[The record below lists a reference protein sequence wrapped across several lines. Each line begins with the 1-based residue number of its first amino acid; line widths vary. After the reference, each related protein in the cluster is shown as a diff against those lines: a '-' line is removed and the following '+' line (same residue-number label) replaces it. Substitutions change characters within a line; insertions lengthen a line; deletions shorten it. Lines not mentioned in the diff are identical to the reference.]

1 VASFKNR
8 DVLSILDLSRK
19 DIECIFATA
28 DKLEYLVTK
37 RKRNTI
43 LKDKILGSLFFQSS
57 TRTRLSFE
65 SAMQRLGGTVIGWAE
80 AKQSRAGDSYQET
93 LADTAR
99 VVQSYADVIAMRHPN
114 NGAPEEFAK
123 WAEIPV
129 INGGDGTNEH
139 PTQALLDLYTI
150 KKDKGRIDGLK
161 VLMIGDMVTER
172 VLHSLPYALAKF
184 EDTSVYSLAPKGLR
198 MPKEYRDEFRKLNLH
213 YEEVESM
220 EDVIKDVDVI
230 YSCTVVHNRHDIT
243 KEPYRVTLKKLKSAR
258 SDVIV
263 LNPLPR
269 LDELAE
275 DVDDTPYQRY
285 FHQPLNGVIIRM
297 ALFALVLGAKV

>member
-1 VASFKNR
+1 VASFRNR

-19 DIECIFATA
+19 DIECIFASA
-28 DKLEYLVTK
+28 DKLEYLVME
-37 RKRNTI
+37 RKRSTI
-43 LKDKILGSLFFQSS
+43 LKGKILGSLFFQPS

-80 AKQSRAGDSYQET
+80 PKQSRAGDSYQET

-99 VVQSYADVIAMRHPN
+99 VVQSYADVIAMRHPD
-114 NGAPEEFAK
+114 NGAAVEFAK
-123 WAEIPV
+123 WSEIPV

-161 VLMIGDMVTER
+161 VLMIGDMITER

-184 EDTSVYSLAPKGLR
+184 EDTSLYSLAPEGLR
-198 MPKEYRDEFRKLNLH
+198 MPKKYKDAFKNLNLQ
-213 YEEVESM
+213 YEEIDSM
-220 EDVIKDVDVI
+220 DDVIKDVDVI
-230 YSCTVVHNRHDIT
+230 YSCTVVHNRRDIT
-243 KEPYRVTLKKLKSAR
+243 EEPYRITLAKLKDAK

-269 LDELAE
+269 VDELAE

-285 FHQPLNGVIIRM
+285 FLQPLNGVTIRM
-297 ALFALVLGAKV
+297 ALFALVLGAEV